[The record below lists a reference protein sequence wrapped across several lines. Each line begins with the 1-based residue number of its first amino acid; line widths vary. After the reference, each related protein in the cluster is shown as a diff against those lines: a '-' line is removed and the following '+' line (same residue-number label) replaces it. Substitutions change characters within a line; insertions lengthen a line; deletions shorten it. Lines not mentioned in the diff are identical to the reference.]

1 MLGTLGM
8 LGTFGDLGDLGG
20 LRDLGDFAILGES
33 QPNQSPYLAI
43 ILGES
48 PSPHPQFNPHT
59 SKPLGTLGALGTSR
73 SLGTL
78 ESSDPTFKNL
88 GEITFTVT
96 DFRST

>member
-1 MLGTLGM
+1 MLGTLGV
-8 LGTFGDLGDLGG
+8 LGVLETLGNLG
-20 LRDLGDFAILGES
+20 DLGDFAILGES

-48 PSPHPQFNPHT
+48 LSPHTP
-59 SKPLGTLGALGTSR
+59 KPLGTLATLG
-73 SLGTL
+73 
-78 ESSDPTFKNL
+78 SSDPTFKIL